1 MLNNIQSPGPGVP
14 KLMRFLCSECQIGS
28 LTTLSFNA
36 PDPKQGWPAKHCS
49 RCKKMYNY
57 IYMCVCNSLFNLK
70 AIFGIFTPY
79 EPSFTVRSLQ
89 FIQIPSLVVQPG
101 AQQKQ
106 LQVDLHQASQT
117 PSKMA
122 VTSHHWLLVGTPTP
136 LKKLMEWKSIGMMT
150 FPIWW
155 EKMGKVINFILP
167 PTRL

>member
-1 MLNNIQSPGPGVP
+1 MHLIPNKADLPNIVP
-14 KLMRFLCSECQIGS
+14 
-28 LTTLSFNA
+28 
-36 PDPKQGWPAKHCS
+36 DV
-49 RCKKMYNY
+49 KKCITIY
-57 IYMCVCNSLFNLK
+57 IYVCVYNSLFNLK

-136 LKKLMEWKSIGMMT
+136 LKKLME
-150 FPIWW
+150 
-155 EKMGKVINFILP
+155 
-167 PTRL
+167 